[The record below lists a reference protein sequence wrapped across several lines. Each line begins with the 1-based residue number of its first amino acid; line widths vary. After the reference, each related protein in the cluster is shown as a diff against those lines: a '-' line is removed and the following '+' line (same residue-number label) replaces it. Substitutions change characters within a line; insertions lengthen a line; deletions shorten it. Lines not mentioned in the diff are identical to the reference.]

1 MWIWDRPPHWGLSPS
16 FHEQFLGYLTPLRI
30 YYMCQGFDMG
40 PGVKKGWAT
49 PRLVSFRGFTQ
60 NFQWASLPLSYRS
73 SPWGLNQQPPTQQT
87 GAYPIKLTRQQLTTL
102 EMRLLVSFCWERYLK
117 DVKHEGNMMILVN
130 YETFS
135 CYFCK
140 WTSYSMLTV

>member
-16 FHEQFLGYLTPLRI
+16 FYEQFLGYLTPLGI

-40 PGVKKGWAT
+40 PMVYTTYLFKGCTQRNKKKVIFSICFIYYFYLMSLPWIKVAVFVICLCFKMVSFRGQKGWAT

-73 SPWGLNQQPPTQQT
+73 SPRGWPSSLPLSRLVL
-87 GAYPIKLTRQQLTTL
+87 IQL
-102 EMRLLVSFCWERYLK
+102 S
-117 DVKHEGNMMILVN
+117 
-130 YETFS
+130 
-135 CYFCK
+135 
-140 WTSYSMLTV
+140 